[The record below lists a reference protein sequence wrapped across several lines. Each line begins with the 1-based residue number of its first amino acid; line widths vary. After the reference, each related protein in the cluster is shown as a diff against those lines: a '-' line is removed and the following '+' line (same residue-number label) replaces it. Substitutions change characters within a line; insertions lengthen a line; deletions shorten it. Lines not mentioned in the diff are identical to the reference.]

1 MFCVLQDLRAAR
13 RVPPPSLKDTTEV
26 LGKIRRAE
34 TRADAAEERCDEMT
48 ARVAKADAALAESED
63 RVARLEAKLAK
74 SAVERVERARR
85 EGAREY
91 DSYARVPKCPDGG
104 DGDGDEELIGDENAA
119 AEGRTRMTLRAA
131 ACFSSSFSSFSSPLK
146 KKGSDPVAAQR
157 AERRALCDAL
167 DATQG
172 RLRELQLRGTKGEAG
187 ALNAF
192 RAGRGKTVDP
202 TDKFRQPT
210 TDKT

>member
-1 MFCVLQDLRAAR
+1 MFCSSQDLRAAR

-104 DGDGDEELIGDENAA
+104 EEAIGDENAA
-119 AEGRTRMTLRAA
+119 SEGRTRMTPRAA
-131 ACFSSSFSSFSSPLK
+131 AYSFSSPLT

>member
-34 TRADAAEERCDEMT
+34 TRADAAEERCDEMQ

-104 DGDGDEELIGDENAA
+104 EEAIGDENAA
-119 AEGRTRMTLRAA
+119 SEGRTRMTPRAA
-131 ACFSSSFSSFSSPLK
+131 AYSFSSPLRE
-146 KKGSDPVAAQR
+146 KGPDPVAAQR

-192 RAGRGKTVDP
+192 RAGRGKTADP

>member
-1 MFCVLQDLRAAR
+1 VFCSSQDLRAAR

-34 TRADAAEERCDEMT
+34 TRADAAEERCDEMQ

-104 DGDGDEELIGDENAA
+104 EEAIGDENAA
-119 AEGRTRMTLRAA
+119 SEGRTRMTPRAA
-131 ACFSSSFSSFSSPLK
+131 AYSFSSPLT

>member
-1 MFCVLQDLRAAR
+1 MFYLLQDLRVAR

-34 TRADAAEERCDEMT
+34 TRADAAEERCDEMQ

-104 DGDGDEELIGDENAA
+104 EEAIGNENAA
-119 AEGRTRMTLRAA
+119 SEGRTRMTPRAA
-131 ACFSSSFSSFSSPLK
+131 AYSFSSPLT

-202 TDKFRQPT
+202 TDKFRQTT

>member
-34 TRADAAEERCDEMT
+34 TRADAAEERCDEMQ

-74 SAVERVERARR
+74 AAVERVERARR

-91 DSYARVPKCPDGG
+91 DSYARVPKCPD
-104 DGDGDEELIGDENAA
+104 DGVELIGDENAA
-119 AEGRTRMTLRAA
+119 SEGRTRMTPRAA
-131 ACFSSSFSSFSSPLK
+131 ACFSFSSPSM

-157 AERRALCDAL
+157 AERRALCNAL

>member
-1 MFCVLQDLRAAR
+1 MQ
-13 RVPPPSLKDTTEV
+13 
-26 LGKIRRAE
+26 
-34 TRADAAEERCDEMT
+34 

-74 SAVERVERARR
+74 AAVERVERARR

-91 DSYARVPKCPDGG
+91 DSYARVPKCPD
-104 DGDGDEELIGDENAA
+104 DGVELIGDENAA
-119 AEGRTRMTLRAA
+119 SEGRTRMTLRAA
-131 ACFSSSFSSFSSPLK
+131 ACFSFSSPSM

-157 AERRALCDAL
+157 AERRALCNAL

-187 ALNAF
+187 AFNAF
-192 RAGRGKTVDP
+192 RAGMGKTVDP

>member
-1 MFCVLQDLRAAR
+1 MFCSSQDLRAAR

-74 SAVERVERARR
+74 AAVERVERARR

-91 DSYARVPKCPDGG
+91 DSYARVPKCPDYGV
-104 DGDGDEELIGDENAA
+104 ELIGDENAA
-119 AEGRTRMTLRAA
+119 SEGRTRMTPRAA
-131 ACFSSSFSSFSSPLK
+131 ACFSFSSPSM

-157 AERRALCDAL
+157 AERRALCNAL

>member
-1 MFCVLQDLRAAR
+1 MFCSSQDLRAAR

-34 TRADAAEERCDEMT
+34 TRADAAEERCDEMQ

-91 DSYARVPKCPDGG
+91 DSYARVPKCPD
-104 DGDGDEELIGDENAA
+104 DGVELIGDENAA
-119 AEGRTRMTLRAA
+119 SEGRTRMTPRAA
-131 ACFSSSFSSFSSPLK
+131 ACFSFSSPSM

-157 AERRALCDAL
+157 AERRALCNAL

-192 RAGRGKTVDP
+192 RAGRGKTHDP

>member
-1 MFCVLQDLRAAR
+1 MFCSSQDLRAAR

-34 TRADAAEERCDEMT
+34 TRADAAEERCDEMQ

-91 DSYARVPKCPDGG
+91 DSYARVPKCPD
-104 DGDGDEELIGDENAA
+104 DGDGGGEATGDENAA
-119 AEGRTRMTLRAA
+119 SEGRTRMTPRAA
-131 ACFSSSFSSFSSPLK
+131 ACSSSFSSPLM
-146 KKGSDPVAAQR
+146 KKGPDPVAAQR

>member
-1 MFCVLQDLRAAR
+1 MQ
-13 RVPPPSLKDTTEV
+13 
-26 LGKIRRAE
+26 
-34 TRADAAEERCDEMT
+34 

-104 DGDGDEELIGDENAA
+104 EEAIGNENAA
-119 AEGRTRMTLRAA
+119 SEGRTRMTPRAA
-131 ACFSSSFSSFSSPLK
+131 ACSSSSFSSSSPLM
-146 KKGSDPVAAQR
+146 KKGSDPVAVQR

-202 TDKFRQPT
+202 TDKFRQTT

>member
-63 RVARLEAKLAK
+63 RVARLEEKLAK

-104 DGDGDEELIGDENAA
+104 DGDGGGEAIGDENAA
-119 AEGRTRMTLRAA
+119 SEGRTRMTPRAA
-131 ACFSSSFSSFSSPLK
+131 AYSFSSPLRE
-146 KKGSDPVAAQR
+146 KGPDPVAAQR

-192 RAGRGKTVDP
+192 RAGRGKTHDP

>member
-1 MFCVLQDLRAAR
+1 MQ
-13 RVPPPSLKDTTEV
+13 
-26 LGKIRRAE
+26 
-34 TRADAAEERCDEMT
+34 

-91 DSYARVPKCPDGG
+91 DSYARVPKCLDDGV
-104 DGDGDEELIGDENAA
+104 ELIGDENAA
-119 AEGRTRMTLRAA
+119 SEGRTRMTPRAA
-131 ACFSSSFSSFSSPLK
+131 ACFSFSSPSM

-157 AERRALCDAL
+157 AERRALCNAL

>member
-1 MFCVLQDLRAAR
+1 MQ
-13 RVPPPSLKDTTEV
+13 
-26 LGKIRRAE
+26 
-34 TRADAAEERCDEMT
+34 

-104 DGDGDEELIGDENAA
+104 EEAIGDENAA
-119 AEGRTRMTLRAA
+119 SEGRTRMTPRAA
-131 ACFSSSFSSFSSPLK
+131 AYSFSSPLT

>member
-1 MFCVLQDLRAAR
+1 VFCSSQDLRAAR

-34 TRADAAEERCDEMT
+34 TRADAAEERCDEMQ

-74 SAVERVERARR
+74 AAVERVERARR

-91 DSYARVPKCPDGG
+91 DSYARVPKCPD
-104 DGDGDEELIGDENAA
+104 DGVELIGDENAA
-119 AEGRTRMTLRAA
+119 SEGRTRMTPRAA
-131 ACFSSSFSSFSSPLK
+131 ACFSFSSPSM

-157 AERRALCDAL
+157 AERRALCNAL

>member
-1 MFCVLQDLRAAR
+1 MFCSSQDLRAAR

-34 TRADAAEERCDEMT
+34 TRADAAEERCDEMQ

-74 SAVERVERARR
+74 AAVERVERARR

-91 DSYARVPKCPDGG
+91 DSYARVPKCPD
-104 DGDGDEELIGDENAA
+104 DGVELIGDENAA
-119 AEGRTRMTLRAA
+119 SEGRTRMTPRAA
-131 ACFSSSFSSFSSPLK
+131 ACFSFSSPSM

-157 AERRALCDAL
+157 AERRALCNAL

>member
-1 MFCVLQDLRAAR
+1 VFCSSQDLRAAR

-34 TRADAAEERCDEMT
+34 TRADAAEERCDEMQ

-104 DGDGDEELIGDENAA
+104 EEAIGDENAA
-119 AEGRTRMTLRAA
+119 SEGRTRMTPRAA
-131 ACFSSSFSSFSSPLK
+131 ACSSSFST

>member
-1 MFCVLQDLRAAR
+1 MFCSSQDLRAAR

-34 TRADAAEERCDEMT
+34 TRADAAEERCDEMQ

-104 DGDGDEELIGDENAA
+104 DVAIGDENAA
-119 AEGRTRMTLRAA
+119 SEGRTRMTLMRAA
-131 ACFSSSFSSFSSPLK
+131 CSSSFSSPLM
-146 KKGSDPVAAQR
+146 KKGPDPVAAQR

>member
-1 MFCVLQDLRAAR
+1 MFYLLQDLRVAR

-91 DSYARVPKCPDGG
+91 DSYARVPKCPDGD
-104 DGDGDEELIGDENAA
+104 DGGVELIGDENAA
-119 AEGRTRMTLRAA
+119 SEGRTRMTPRAA
-131 ACFSSSFSSFSSPLK
+131 ACSSSFSSPST
-146 KKGSDPVAAQR
+146 KKGPDPVAVQR

>member
-1 MFCVLQDLRAAR
+1 VFYLLQDLRVAR

-34 TRADAAEERCDEMT
+34 TRADAAEERCDEMQ

-104 DGDGDEELIGDENAA
+104 DGDGGGEAIGDENAA
-119 AEGRTRMTLRAA
+119 SEGRTRMTPRAA
-131 ACFSSSFSSFSSPLK
+131 ACSSSSFSSSSPLM
-146 KKGSDPVAAQR
+146 KKGSDPVAVQR

-202 TDKFRQPT
+202 TDKFRQTT